1 MFFKIFQNIVEKGT
15 FSTSFFD
22 TSNTLI
28 TKLDQDR
35 IKKHYKSISYEYRH
49 NNDCQQNI
57 NRLNPEVYERIIY
70 YDQVSFTLD
79 ARLV

>member
-1 MFFKIFQNIVEKGT
+1 MFCKIFQNIVEKGT

-70 YDQVSFTLD
+70 YDQVSFILD